1 MRIYVTSIF
10 VDDQDKALAF
20 YIGVLG
26 FRLKNNVPVGEY
38 RWLTVVSK
46 DQPDGT
52 ELMLEPSHHR
62 AVGPYRQALYEDGI
76 PAASFQVDDLDAEFA
91 RLDALGV
98 RFTLAPMDAGPV
110 RVAVLDDTCG
120 NLVQLMQL
128 TSSPA

>member
-20 YIGVLG
+20 YTDTLG

-62 AVGPYRQALYEDGI
+62 AVGPFRQALYEDGI

-120 NLVQLMQL
+120 NLVQLMQMK
-128 TSSPA
+128 

>member
-20 YIGVLG
+20 YTDMLG

-98 RFTLAPMDAGPV
+98 RFTLAPIDAGPV

-120 NLVQLMQL
+120 NLVQLMEL
-128 TSSPA
+128 TSSSA

>member
-20 YIGVLG
+20 YTDTLG

-62 AVGPYRQALYEDGI
+62 AVAPYRQALYEDGI
-76 PAASFQVDDLDAEFA
+76 PAASFQVHDLDAEFA

-98 RFTLAPMDAGPV
+98 RFTVAPMDTGPV

-120 NLVQLMQL
+120 NLVQLMQMK
-128 TSSPA
+128 

>member
-20 YIGVLG
+20 YTGTLG
-26 FRLKNNVPVGEY
+26 FRLKNNVPVGGF

-52 ELMLEPSHHR
+52 ELLLEPSHHR
-62 AVGPYRQALYEDGI
+62 AAGPYKQALYEDGI

-120 NLVQLMQL
+120 NLVQLMQMK
-128 TSSPA
+128 

>member
-20 YIGVLG
+20 YTDILG

-62 AVGPYRQALYEDGI
+62 AVAPYRQALYEDGI

-110 RVAVLDDTCG
+110 RIAVLDDTCG
-120 NLVQLMQL
+120 NLVQLMQMK
-128 TSSPA
+128 

>member
-20 YIGVLG
+20 YTDTLG

-52 ELMLEPSHHR
+52 ELMLEPCHHC
-62 AVGPYRQALYEDGI
+62 AVGPFRQALYEDGI

-110 RVAVLDDTCG
+110 RIAVLDDTCG
-120 NLVQLMQL
+120 NLVQLMQMK
-128 TSSPA
+128 A

>member
-20 YIGVLG
+20 YTGVLG
-26 FRLKNNVPVGEY
+26 FRLKNNVPVGEF

-120 NLVQLMQL
+120 NLVQLMEL
-128 TSSPA
+128 TASSA

>member
-20 YIGVLG
+20 YTDALG
-26 FRLKNNVPVGEY
+26 FRLKNNVPVGAF

-52 ELMLEPSHHR
+52 ELLLEPSNHR
-62 AVGPYRQALYEDGI
+62 AAGPYKQALYEDGI

-110 RVAVLDDTCG
+110 RIAVLDDTCG
-120 NLVQLMQL
+120 NLVQLMQMK
-128 TSSPA
+128 

>member
-20 YIGVLG
+20 YTDTLG
-26 FRLKNNVPVGEY
+26 FRLKNNVPVREC

-62 AVGPYRQALYEDGI
+62 AVAPYRQALYEDGI
-76 PAASFQVDDLDAEFA
+76 PAASFHVDDLDAEFA

-98 RFTLAPMDAGPV
+98 RFTLAPIDAGAV
-110 RVAVLDDTCG
+110 RIAVLDDTCG
-120 NLVQLMQL
+120 NLVQLMQMK
-128 TSSPA
+128 

>member
-20 YIGVLG
+20 YTDILG
-26 FRLKNNVPVGEY
+26 FRLKNNVPVGDY

-62 AVGPYRQALYEDGI
+62 AVAPYRQALYEDGI

-120 NLVQLMQL
+120 NLVQLMQMK
-128 TSSPA
+128 

>member
-20 YIGVLG
+20 YTDTLG

-62 AVGPYRQALYEDGI
+62 AVAPYRQALYEDGI
-76 PAASFQVDDLDAEFA
+76 PAGSFQVDDLDAEFA

-110 RVAVLDDTCG
+110 RIAVLDDTCG
-120 NLVQLMQL
+120 NLVQLMQMK
-128 TSSPA
+128 

>member
-1 MRIYVTSIF
+1 MRIYVTSIL

-20 YIGVLG
+20 YTGTLG
-26 FRLKNNVPVGEY
+26 FRLKNNVPVGAF

-52 ELMLEPSHHR
+52 ELLLEPSHHR
-62 AVGPYRQALYEDGI
+62 AAGPYRQALYEDGI

-120 NLVQLMQL
+120 NLVQLMQMK
-128 TSSPA
+128 

>member
-20 YIGVLG
+20 YTDTLG

-62 AVGPYRQALYEDGI
+62 AVGPYRRALYEDGI

-120 NLVQLMQL
+120 NLVQLMQMK
-128 TSSPA
+128 

>member
-20 YIGVLG
+20 YTDTLG

-62 AVGPYRQALYEDGI
+62 AVAPYRQVLYEDGI

-120 NLVQLMQL
+120 NLVQLMQMK
-128 TSSPA
+128 

>member
-10 VDDQDKALAF
+10 VDDQNKALAF
-20 YIGVLG
+20 YTDTLG
-26 FRLKNNVPVGEY
+26 FRLKNNVPVGAF

-46 DQPDGT
+46 DQPDGA
-52 ELMLEPSHHR
+52 ELLLEPSHHR
-62 AVGPYRQALYEDGI
+62 AAGPYQQALYEDGI

-120 NLVQLMQL
+120 NLVQLMQMK
-128 TSSPA
+128 

>member
-20 YIGVLG
+20 YTGVLG

-98 RFTLAPMDAGPV
+98 RFTLAPIDAGPV

>member
-20 YIGVLG
+20 YTGTLG
-26 FRLKNNVPVGEY
+26 FRLKNNVPVGAF

-52 ELMLEPSHHR
+52 ELLLEPSHHR
-62 AVGPYRQALYEDGI
+62 AAGPYKQALYEDGI

-120 NLVQLMQL
+120 NLVQLMQMK
-128 TSSPA
+128 

>member
-20 YIGVLG
+20 YTDTLG

-46 DQPDGT
+46 NQPDGT

-62 AVGPYRQALYEDGI
+62 AVAPYRQALYEDGI

-120 NLVQLMQL
+120 NLVQLMQMK
-128 TSSPA
+128 

>member
-20 YIGVLG
+20 YTDTLG

-46 DQPDGT
+46 DQLDGT

-62 AVGPYRQALYEDGI
+62 AVEPYRQALYEDGI
-76 PAASFQVDDLDAEFA
+76 PAASFQVDDLGAEFA

-120 NLVQLMQL
+120 NLVQLMQMK
-128 TSSPA
+128 

>member
-20 YIGVLG
+20 YTDTLG

-38 RWLTVVSK
+38 RWLTVVSR

-120 NLVQLMQL
+120 NLVQLMQMK
-128 TSSPA
+128 

>member
-20 YIGVLG
+20 YTDTLG
-26 FRLKNNVPVGEY
+26 FRLKNNVPVGAF

-52 ELMLEPSHHR
+52 ELLLEPSNHR
-62 AVGPYRQALYEDGI
+62 AAGPYKQALYEDGI

-110 RVAVLDDTCG
+110 RIAVLDDTCG
-120 NLVQLMQL
+120 NLVQLMQMK
-128 TSSPA
+128 